1 MKFSSL
7 YRSLLFIPIT
17 AAFIGAAEAKTL
29 QLYILTGQSNSLGAV
44 KGSPASAELLEQY
57 RSDGSTKFWHNNFNK
72 ITGSSVDCNP
82 PASSSWGSVVP
93 QVCGTESSNYNCMG
107 PEYGFAAMM
116 ERKGWSLGGPGSG
129 HADMGIVKAA
139 LDGGGNS
146 YWNKGTNAYN
156 AIVET
161 VRKACEN
168 ALANGYDKVEI
179 MGVMYL
185 QGESNTV
192 TDSSNAANPFLTFLD
207 NLQGDLARDGVD
219 TGPLAAHQAILGEQA
234 KWGTTNVT
242 NAETGD
248 VTGGFNGNE
257 GSSGTTRDQQEALA
271 RANDNMGWVPT
282 RDLAKITSGDSMGV
296 HYDGK
301 SQITIGAR
309 YAYEAARLAGYD
321 TGTVRSGNYDAAL
334 SSTEAWMNGKLPV
347 DSTAVWDAAS
357 SAKDNMVSSAA
368 GTNAALYGIRIED
381 TYLNTITIRGV
392 AVDGSSAPSMQDG
405 HLILGSGGID
415 IATGKNLN
423 IASVLE
429 LQGDQQWNIAGGS
442 TLSIR
447 GSSSSGNH
455 QLTFITGTGD
465 VAIRSNRF
473 ILEEGTVS
481 SFGSSTNAT
490 GKVLTLS
497 GGISGNG
504 ALSKTTG
511 NTLVLAHANTYAG
524 GTQIRGGTLRLG
536 DRNALGTGTAAVHMG
551 GTLDLNRYDV
561 SNTIRLSGGE
571 VLNWG
576 TVARVEIGHQVVWAD
591 QHLEG
596 TLALSDGSR
605 ILAGNSMTLG
615 TADSLAAGNFTV
627 ELSST
632 NLVEGGEGLAAII
645 MTGGA
650 LNLLDGLTLD
660 VSGILARAG
669 TMSFRITDISGG
681 TLEGLS
687 SAEDFSLAEAA
698 HGWNVLDYDAST
710 GIVTLS
716 VPEPSCALLGLLGMA
731 ALLAMRRRA

>member
-1 MKFSSL
+1 
-7 YRSLLFIPIT
+7 
-17 AAFIGAAEAKTL
+17 
-29 QLYILTGQSNSLGAV
+29 
-44 KGSPASAELLEQY
+44 
-57 RSDGSTKFWHNNFNK
+57 
-72 ITGSSVDCNP
+72 
-82 PASSSWGSVVP
+82 
-93 QVCGTESSNYNCMG
+93 
-107 PEYGFAAMM
+107 
-116 ERKGWSLGGPGSG
+116 
-129 HADMGIVKAA
+129 
-139 LDGGGNS
+139 
-146 YWNKGTNAYN
+146 
-156 AIVET
+156 
-161 VRKACEN
+161 
-168 ALANGYDKVEI
+168 
-179 MGVMYL
+179 
-185 QGESNTV
+185 
-192 TDSSNAANPFLTFLD
+192 
-207 NLQGDLARDGVD
+207 
-219 TGPLAAHQAILGEQA
+219 
-234 KWGTTNVT
+234 
-242 NAETGD
+242 
-248 VTGGFNGNE
+248 
-257 GSSGTTRDQQEALA
+257 
-271 RANDNMGWVPT
+271 MGWVPT
-282 RDLAKITSGDSMGV
+282 RDLAKITSGDNMGV

-309 YAYEAARLAGYD
+309 YPYEAARLAGYD

-347 DSTAVWDAAS
+347 DSTAVCDAAS

-368 GTNAALYGIRIED
+368 GTNAVLYGIRIED

-429 LQGDQQWNIAGGS
+429 LQGDQQWNLAGRS

-465 VAIRSNRF
+465 VAIRNSTLAADPSGIARVEVSAYVNTDAAAFTGNWTVGPGVEVTMNGTDTKTAGSGWGTGSVTLQGATVLAGWEHVTSNTWSNRF

-536 DRNALGTGTAAVHMG
+536 DKSALGTGTAAVHTG

-596 TLALSDGSR
+596 TLALSNGSR

-615 TADSLAAGNFTV
+615 TGDSLAAGSFTV
-627 ELSST
+627 ELSSM
-632 NLVEGGEGLAAII
+632 NLVEGGEGLASII
-645 MTGGA
+645 MTGGV

-660 VSGILARAG
+660 VSGILARSG

>member
-129 HADMGIVKAA
+129 HADMGIVKAT

-192 TDSSNAANPFLTFLD
+192 TDSSNAANSFLTFLD

-282 RDLAKITSGDSMGV
+282 RDLAKITSGDNMGV

-309 YAYEAARLAGYD
+309 YPYEAARLAGYD

-368 GTNAALYGIRIED
+368 GTNAVLYGIRIED

-429 LQGDQQWNIAGGS
+429 LQGDQQWNLAGRS

-465 VAIRSNRF
+465 VAIRN
-473 ILEEGTVS
+473 
-481 SFGSSTNAT
+481 STLAADP
-490 GKVLTLS
+490 S
-497 GGISGNG
+497 GI
-504 ALSKTTG
+504 
-511 NTLVLAHANTYAG
+511 
-524 GTQIRGGTLRLG
+524 
-536 DRNALGTGTAAVHMG
+536 
-551 GTLDLNRYDV
+551 
-561 SNTIRLSGGE
+561 
-571 VLNWG
+571 
-576 TVARVEIGHQVVWAD
+576 ARVEVSAYVNTDAAAF
-591 QHLEG
+591 
-596 TLALSDGSR
+596 T
-605 ILAGNSMTLG
+605 GNWLRHAPGGNRPCRLG
-615 TADSLAAGNFTV
+615 TRDVQYV
-627 ELSST
+627 EQP
-632 NLVEGGEGLAAII
+632 
-645 MTGGA
+645 
-650 LNLLDGLTLD
+650 
-660 VSGILARAG
+660 
-669 TMSFRITDISGG
+669 FHSGG
-681 TLEGLS
+681 RHRFLLRELHQRHRKSPDPVRRDFRKWGLVQDHRQYAGS
-687 SAEDFSLAEAA
+687 GPCQYLCGRHPNPGRHFAA
-698 HGWNVLDYDAST
+698 RRQKRPGHGNGGRSHGRNA
-710 GIVTLS
+710 GF
-716 VPEPSCALLGLLGMA
+716 EPL
-731 ALLAMRRRA
+731 

>member
-1 MKFSSL
+1 MYKRQGSV
-7 YRSLLFIPIT
+7 
-17 AAFIGAAEAKTL
+17 TL
-29 QLYILTGQSNSLGAV
+29 QGATV
-44 KGSPASAELLEQY
+44 LA
-57 RSDGSTKFWHNNFNK
+57 
-72 ITGSSVDCNP
+72 
-82 PASSSWGSVVP
+82 
-93 QVCGTESSNYNCMG
+93 
-107 PEYGFAAMM
+107 
-116 ERKGWSLGGPGSG
+116 GWE
-129 HADMGIVKAA
+129 HV
-139 LDGGGNS
+139 
-146 YWNKGTNAYN
+146 T
-156 AIVET
+156 
-161 VRKACEN
+161 
-168 ALANGYDKVEI
+168 
-179 MGVMYL
+179 
-185 QGESNTV
+185 SNT
-192 TDSSNAANPFLTFLD
+192 
-207 NLQGDLARDGVD
+207 
-219 TGPLAAHQAILGEQA
+219 
-234 KWGTTNVT
+234 W
-242 NAETGD
+242 
-248 VTGGFNGNE
+248 
-257 GSSGTTRDQQEALA
+257 
-271 RANDNMGWVPT
+271 
-282 RDLAKITSGDSMGV
+282 
-296 HYDGK
+296 
-301 SQITIGAR
+301 
-309 YAYEAARLAGYD
+309 
-321 TGTVRSGNYDAAL
+321 
-334 SSTEAWMNGKLPV
+334 
-347 DSTAVWDAAS
+347 
-357 SAKDNMVSSAA
+357 
-368 GTNAALYGIRIED
+368 
-381 TYLNTITIRGV
+381 
-392 AVDGSSAPSMQDG
+392 
-405 HLILGSGGID
+405 
-415 IATGKNLN
+415 
-423 IASVLE
+423 
-429 LQGDQQWNIAGGS
+429 
-442 TLSIR
+442 
-447 GSSSSGNH
+447 
-455 QLTFITGTGD
+455 
-465 VAIRSNRF
+465 SNRF